1 MTSRERDHG
10 QHRGVVAERRAVAV
24 LRQAPREHPGVAH
37 PVLTRREVVLFLG
50 HLPGLLDQVRV
61 GDVEDVVEAL
71 ERLEGFVPAP
81 RVIARR
87 VPPPPDRK
95 RGRPDPLGARVPVEQ
110 VPRSAQR
117 LHRRRALARPGLD
130 VQVPAHDHA
139 SYVQV
144 PKVLDSLVD
153 ELGGFAELR
162 RSSPGAASPKVRLR
176 VRVEEEETPRLG
188 LDPVPDALD
197 LALDVVLLAEAYGG
211 GRDAFPE
218 RVPFDALRGF
228 ELVKAVL
235 EVQVLVPREDQQ
247 AAVAP
252 RRVDVLV
259 PAQEPAS
266 KLGSRVRVPHLLQHD
281 DVRPRLEVQYALRY
295 LLSPGHQVPDR
306 ARAAGEDPGQQLNV
320 PGDDEEL
327 VEVALALRTCLR
339 ETQDGRGEAR
349 VERALHGLVPLFVK
363 HAREVASLAPPR
375 GGLARGLRRDVAL
388 ALAGRP
394 REASEPRAGHAW
406 VSSRRARGVV

>member
-1 MTSRERDHG
+1 MSRYPKFST
-10 QHRGVVAERRAVAV
+10 VSWMN
-24 LRQAPREHPGVAH
+24 
-37 PVLTRREVVLFLG
+37 
-50 HLPGLLDQVRV
+50 
-61 GDVEDVVEAL
+61 
-71 ERLEGFVPAP
+71 
-81 RVIARR
+81 
-87 VPPPPDRK
+87 
-95 RGRPDPLGARVPVEQ
+95 
-110 VPRSAQR
+110 SA
-117 LHRRRALARPGLD
+117 
-130 VQVPAHDHA
+130 A
-139 SYVQV
+139 S
-144 PKVLDSLVD
+144 L
-153 ELGGFAELR
+153 ELR
-162 RSSPGAASPKVRLR
+162 RSGPGAASPKVRLR

-218 RVPFDALRGF
+218 GVPFDALRGF